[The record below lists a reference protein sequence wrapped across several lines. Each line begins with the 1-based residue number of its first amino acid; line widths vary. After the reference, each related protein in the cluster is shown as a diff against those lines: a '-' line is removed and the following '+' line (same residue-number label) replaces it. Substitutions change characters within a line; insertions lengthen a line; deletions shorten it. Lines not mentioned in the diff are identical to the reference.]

1 MEYRIPKKGEVY
13 RHFKGNLYEII
24 VIARD
29 SETLEEKV
37 VYKEVN
43 GDAAYV
49 RSLPMFVSLVDKE
62 KYPNV
67 EQEFRFELVQSE
79 SKSEE
84 SESYKNC
91 NPNNEMV
98 MKYFDKETAND
109 KIEYLLQ
116 IKENVN
122 EAFLEIVA
130 QSLDFVENPGSV
142 QERFDAIVRYL
153 KTLAKFETGRLR

>member
-1 MEYRIPKKGEVY
+1 MKLLLLPEIP
-13 RHFKGNLYEII
+13 RHWRKRLF
-24 VIARD
+24 
-29 SETLEEKV
+29 
-37 VYKEVN
+37 
-43 GDAAYV
+43 
-49 RSLPMFVSLVDKE
+49 
-62 KYPNV
+62 
-67 EQEFRFELVQSE
+67 
-79 SKSEE
+79 
-84 SESYKNC
+84 
-91 NPNNEMV
+91 NEMV